1 MAFIGLGGGER
12 TRIAYYRA
20 VGRVC
25 MRGSASGKSGYGRW
39 RARTEKPVTLER
51 ENNYG
56 RSKEGD
62 LRGVRDP
69 YVPLSSPMLYTGM
82 DKCGKSDA

>member
-1 MAFIGLGGGER
+1 
-12 TRIAYYRA
+12 
-20 VGRVC
+20 

-39 RARTEKPVTLER
+39 RARTENLVTLER

-62 LRGVRDP
+62 LRGVRDS
-69 YVPLSSPMLYTGM
+69 YVPLSSPKNDGMLYRGR
-82 DKCGKSDA
+82 DECGKSDA

>member
-1 MAFIGLGGGER
+1 
-12 TRIAYYRA
+12 
-20 VGRVC
+20 

-39 RARTEKPVTLER
+39 RARTENPATLER

-62 LRGVRDP
+62 LRGAGIRCLV
-69 YVPLSSPMLYTGM
+69 YTGR
-82 DKCGKSDA
+82 DECGKSDAQQLNKGTNKLIGPSRHAMIDR